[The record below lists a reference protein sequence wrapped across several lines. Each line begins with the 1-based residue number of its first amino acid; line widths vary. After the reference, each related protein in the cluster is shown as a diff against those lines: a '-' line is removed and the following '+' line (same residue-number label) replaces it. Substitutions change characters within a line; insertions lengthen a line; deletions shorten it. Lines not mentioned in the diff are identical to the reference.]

1 MKSKCIP
8 ENLFSFPLSLPKF
21 YWKEGQRNEVIFY
34 PWLDGRAGQ
43 EVMEPEPVEAIQGRI
58 LVFCGFVYVCVWI
71 RESGS
76 SCSRLIPP
84 FILHT
89 DSTNS
94 WHCS

>member
-1 MKSKCIP
+1 MYSWKSYFFP
-8 ENLFSFPLSLPKF
+8 ALPSQTLLEGRAEN
-21 YWKEGQRNEVIFY
+21 EGVFY
-34 PWLDGRAGQ
+34 PWLDGRAEQ

-76 SCSRLIPP
+76 SCSQLIPP